1 MKKCPCCGS
10 ITDNIDVQKALWD
23 FNKFKIYISTLFDY
37 DKWKKY
43 DLENYFNQVRR
54 KSSGLDS
61 WDRIYLEMQK
71 FIGYDLDSNGK
82 FQPKYAPA
90 EKKDLQ
96 TLANEF
102 VGCEQVYIAGLKQRD
117 AIEITGNLRIK
128 FPKKAEWNNPLFEH
142 YVENALK
149 LYKLAD

>member
-1 MKKCPCCGS
+1 MKCPCCGS
-10 ITDNIDVQKALWD
+10 ITDNIDVQQALWNYD
-23 FNKFKIYISTLFDY
+23 KFKIYISTLFDY

-82 FQPKYAPA
+82 FQPKYAPIA
-90 EKKDLQ
+90 KKDLQ
-96 TLANEF
+96 TIANEF
-102 VGCEQVYIAGLKQRD
+102 VGSLQVYIAGLKERD
-117 AIEITGNLRIK
+117 AIEIIGKLRVQ
-128 FPKKAEWNNPLFEH
+128 FFKKAEWNNPLFEH
-142 YVENALK
+142 YVEKALK